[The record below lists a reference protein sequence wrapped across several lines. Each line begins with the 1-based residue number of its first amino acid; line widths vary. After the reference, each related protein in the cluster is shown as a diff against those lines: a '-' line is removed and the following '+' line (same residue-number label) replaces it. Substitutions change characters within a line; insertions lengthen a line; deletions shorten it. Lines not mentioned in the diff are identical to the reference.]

1 MLPNLRIGTRL
12 GLAFGAIALVI
23 IVSMGIVMQRLSEV
37 NGELRVIVE
46 QRLPIAAMI
55 NASALSLA
63 NAQLVQRDSML
74 TGNQADIAKYIE
86 ASKQA
91 RTLNQANIEAIDK
104 LENTARGK
112 ELLKNIAEVRKSYIA
127 SNDEQKKLVADKKL
141 DESMRFL
148 SESVR
153 PRLMDYQNAQT
164 KLADYQSELIRQAKD
179 SSAQAYRNTQAI
191 LLALTVALLLLI
203 VIGGWLLTRSI
214 TRPLGGEPEQAKSA
228 VKEIAGGNL
237 SITIPVNSGDNDS
250 LLVALSNM
258 GRQLTTMIVEVK
270 SGADSLGKSAET
282 LSVAA
287 ENVARGSADQSE
299 AAASI
304 ASAVEQMSTSIA
316 HVADSAGEA
325 RKISAESGERAES
338 GKQFMERTAADMEGI
353 AGTVGEASQSISAMG
368 ESSQRITG
376 IVQVIKDIADQTN
389 LLALNAAI
397 EAARAGEQGRG
408 FAVVADEVRKLAE
421 RTSAATSEIGEMIS
435 LVQAK
440 ASSAVGAMDRIVTQV
455 GTGVSQAHEA
465 SKVMDEITASSRTV
479 VASVNEISYAL
490 EEQKTAGHLLAS
502 NVERV
507 ALLSEKNSQATQQT
521 ASTAREIQSLA
532 SGLRQSVSRFRT

>member
-1 MLPNLRIGTRL
+1 MLASMRIGTRL
-12 GLAFGAIALVI
+12 ALAFGAIALVI

-74 TGNQADIAKYIE
+74 TGNQADIDKYIE

>member
-23 IVSMGIVMQRLSEV
+23 IVSMGIVMQRLSDV

-74 TGNQADIAKYIE
+74 TGNQADIDKYIE

-104 LENTARGK
+104 LENTAKGK
-112 ELLKNIAEVRKSYIA
+112 ELLKKIGEVRKSYIA

-153 PRLMDYQNAQT
+153 PKLMDYQNAQT

-228 VKEIAGGNL
+228 VTEIAGGNL

-250 LLVALSNM
+250 LLVALRDM
-258 GRQLTTMIVEVK
+258 GRQLATMIMEVK
-270 SGADSLGKSAET
+270 GGADSLGKSAET

-408 FAVVADEVRKLAE
+408 FAVVADEVRNLAE

-435 LVQAK
+435 LVQSK

-521 ASTAREIQSLA
+521 ASTAREIQTLA
-532 SGLRQSVSRFRT
+532 AGLRQSVSRFRT

>member
-1 MLPNLRIGTRL
+1 MLASLRIGTRL

>member
-1 MLPNLRIGTRL
+1 MLASLRIGTRL
-12 GLAFGAIALVI
+12 GLAFGAIALVVI
-23 IVSMGIVMQRLSEV
+23 ISMGVVMQRLSDV

-63 NAQLVQRDSML
+63 VAQLVQRDSML
-74 TGNQADIAKYIE
+74 TGNQADTEKYAE

-91 RTLNQANIEAIDK
+91 RTLNQANIDAIDK
-104 LENTARGK
+104 LEDTAKGK
-112 ELLKNIAEVRKSYIA
+112 ALLKEIAEVRKVYIA
-127 SNDEQKKLVADKKL
+127 SNDEQKKLMTAQKI
-141 DESMRFL
+141 DEAKRFL

-153 PRLMDYQNAQT
+153 PKLLEYQKAQQ
-164 KLADYQSELIRQAKD
+164 KLADYQGDLIRQAKD
-179 SSAQAYRNTQAI
+179 SSARVYRNTQLI
-191 LLALTVALLLLI
+191 LLALTLALLLLI
-203 VIGGWLLTRSI
+203 VSGGWALTRSI
-214 TRPLGGEPEQAKSA
+214 TRPLGGEPEQAKRA
-228 VKEIAGGNL
+228 VTEIAGGNL
-237 SITIPVNSGDNDS
+237 SIEIPVKPGDDDS
-250 LLVALSNM
+250 LLAALREM

-270 SGADSLGKSAET
+270 GGADSLGKSAEA
-282 LSVAA
+282 LSAA
-287 ENVARGSADQSE
+287 SSNVARGSADQSE

-304 ASAVEQMSTSIA
+304 AAAVEQMTTSIA
-316 HVADSAGEA
+316 HVADSAGDA

-338 GKQFMERTAADMEGI
+338 GKQFMERTAADMAGI
-353 AGTVGEASQSISAMG
+353 AETVGEASQSIGAMG
-368 ESSQRITG
+368 ESSQRITS

-421 RTSAATSEIGEMIS
+421 RTAAATTEIGEMIS
-435 LVQAK
+435 LVQSNAN
-440 ASSAVGAMDRIVTQV
+440 SAVGAMDRIVTQV
-455 GTGVSQAHEA
+455 GAGVSQAQEA

-490 EEQKTAGHLLAS
+490 EEQKTAGHLLAG
-502 NVERV
+502 NVEKV
-507 ALLSEKNSQATQQT
+507 AHLSEENSRATQKT
-521 ASTAREIQSLA
+521 AGTANEIQSLA

>member
-1 MLPNLRIGTRL
+1 MLASLRIGTRL

-74 TGNQADIAKYIE
+74 TGNQADIDKYIE

-91 RTLNQANIEAIDK
+91 RSLNQTNIDAIDK

-112 ELLKNIAEVRKSYIA
+112 ELLKAIAEVRKSYIV
-127 SNDEQKKLVADKKL
+127 SNDEQKKLVAEKKL
-141 DESMRFL
+141 DESKLFL

-153 PRLMDYQNAQT
+153 PRLMEYQNAQT

-191 LLALTVALLLLI
+191 LLALTVALMLLI

-214 TRPLGGEPEQAKSA
+214 TRPLGGEPEQAKQA
-228 VKEIAGGNL
+228 VTEIAGGNL
-237 SITIPVNSGDNDS
+237 SITIPVNTADNDS
-250 LLVALSNM
+250 LLVALRNM
-258 GRQLTTMIVEVK
+258 GRQLATMIMEVK
-270 SGADSLGKSAET
+270 GGADSLGKSAET
-282 LSVAA
+282 LSAAA
-287 ENVARGSADQSE
+287 EHVAHDSADQSE

-304 ASAVEQMSTSIA
+304 ASAVEQMTTSIA
-316 HVADSAGEA
+316 HVAESAGEA

-368 ESSQRITG
+368 ESSQRITS

-421 RTSAATSEIGEMIS
+421 RTSAATSEIGAMIS
-435 LVQAK
+435 LVQSN
-440 ASSAVGAMDRIVTQV
+440 ASSAVGAMDRIVSQV
-455 GTGVSQAHEA
+455 GTGVNQAHEA
-465 SKVMDEITASSRTV
+465 SKVMDEITASSRSV
-479 VASVNEISYAL
+479 VASVNEISYAR
-490 EEQKTAGHLLAS
+490 EEQTTAGHLLAS
-502 NVERV
+502 NVEKV
-507 ALLSEKNSQATQQT
+507 AHLSEKNSQATQET